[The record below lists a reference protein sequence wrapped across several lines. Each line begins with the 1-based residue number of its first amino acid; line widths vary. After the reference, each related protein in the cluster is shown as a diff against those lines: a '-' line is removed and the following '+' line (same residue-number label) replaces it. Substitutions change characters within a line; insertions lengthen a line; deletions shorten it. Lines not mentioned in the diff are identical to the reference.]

1 MQAAPQRI
9 LSLFDAVCI
18 AAGIIIGAGIYQI
31 TPAVARGAGT
41 VAQLMS
47 LWIIGGLLSLCGA
60 LSYAE
65 LAAAYPNSTGGD
77 FVYLTKAY
85 GRPAGFLFGWS
96 QLVIVRPGDIAVM
109 AFAFATY
116 GRQIWE
122 PAAVDPQISQRL
134 YAAGAVVVLT
144 LMNMLGVRQGKWTQ
158 NLLTAVKAVG
168 LIGIA
173 AAGLAVNR
181 PVEPARPL
189 EPIPAGLALI
199 FVLFTYGGWNEVAY
213 VAAEVK
219 NPGKNIVR
227 ALAVGMAAVMI
238 LYLLVNGAFVYGL
251 TFGGLAASEAP
262 ASDMLAC
269 LLPSGGRQLISALI
283 CVSALGAVNGLIF
296 TGARISYAMGSEY
309 RLFRLLGNW
318 NQHTGGPVWALAVQ
332 GSIAVCLIV
341 VFGGYMDAIL
351 YTAAAVY
358 AFYMATA
365 FSVIVLRYRQPQ
377 VPRPY
382 QVSFYPLPP
391 LIFCIVCAF
400 LIYNSVSYAWAFR
413 PASLLVL
420 ATAAGLGLAVYIA
433 VERYNYNC

>member
-251 TFGGLAASEAP
+251 TFGGLAASEA
-262 ASDMLAC
+262 SK
-269 LLPSGGRQLISALI
+269 
-283 CVSALGAVNGLIF
+283 
-296 TGARISYAMGSEY
+296 
-309 RLFRLLGNW
+309 W
-318 NQHTGGPVWALAVQ
+318 
-332 GSIAVCLIV
+332 
-341 VFGGYMDAIL
+341 
-351 YTAAAVY
+351 
-358 AFYMATA
+358 
-365 FSVIVLRYRQPQ
+365 
-377 VPRPY
+377 
-382 QVSFYPLPP
+382 
-391 LIFCIVCAF
+391 
-400 LIYNSVSYAWAFR
+400 R
-413 PASLLVL
+413 PA
-420 ATAAGLGLAVYIA
+420 AD
-433 VERYNYNC
+433 